1 MKLVGRRVL
10 LNVPKRPES
19 VIELT
24 PETERELEMK
34 MIEKWTALEIFAVGT
49 DVESV
54 KAGDKV
60 YVPSSALQNA
70 ERIPVDGDTKMMIIE
85 FDIAIIWN

>member
-1 MKLVGRRVL
+1 MKLIGRRVL
-10 LNVPKRPES
+10 INIPKRPES

-34 MIEKWTALEIFAVGT
+34 MIDKWIALEVFAVGA
-49 DVESV
+49 DVDSV
-54 KAGDKV
+54 SVGDKV

-70 ERIPVDGDTKMMIIE
+70 ERIPVDGDTKMMIGE
-85 FDIAIIWN
+85 FDIAIVW

>member
-19 VIELT
+19 IIELT

-34 MIEKWTALEIFAVGT
+34 MIDKWIALEVFETGE
-49 DVESV
+49 DVETV
-54 KAGDKV
+54 KSGDKV
-60 YVPSSALQNA
+60 YIPSSVLQNA
-70 ERIPVDGDTKMMIIE
+70 ERIPVDGDTKMMIAE
-85 FDIAIIWN
+85 FDIAIVW

>member
-1 MKLVGRRVL
+1 MQLVGRRVL

-19 VIELT
+19 LIELT
-24 PETERELEMK
+24 PETERQMEEEMIK
-34 MIEKWTALEIFAVGT
+34 KWVALEVFKVGN

-85 FDIAIIWN
+85 FDIAIIW